1 MSRANARHPARKN
14 LAALLYELRQNI
26 RALVVDKVHL
36 LNAELADLLLAK
48 VLALA
53 AARSSGTSW
62 AATWAALA
70 AWTAVSATWAAMSTA
85 WTMSTFT
92 SRRTAR
98 ALCLL
103 LFLCHN
109 FLPFGIA

>member
-1 MSRANARHPARKN
+1 MSRANTGHPARKN

-48 VLALA
+48 VLSLA

-62 AATWAALA
+62 T
-70 AWTAVSATWAAMSTA
+70 ATWAAMSTA